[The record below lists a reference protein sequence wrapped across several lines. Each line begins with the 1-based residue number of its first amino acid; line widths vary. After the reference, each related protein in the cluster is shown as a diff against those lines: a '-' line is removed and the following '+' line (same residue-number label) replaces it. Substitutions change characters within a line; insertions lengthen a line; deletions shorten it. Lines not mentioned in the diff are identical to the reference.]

1 MTKSNKTVTK
11 KGVDCFRF
19 ATKRSETKKL
29 EPHVNSINST
39 HEKEIH
45 FTISIL

>member
-11 KGVDCFRF
+11 KSIDAFVIP
-19 ATKRSETKKL
+19 AKRSETKKL
-29 EPHVNSINST
+29 KPHVNSINST